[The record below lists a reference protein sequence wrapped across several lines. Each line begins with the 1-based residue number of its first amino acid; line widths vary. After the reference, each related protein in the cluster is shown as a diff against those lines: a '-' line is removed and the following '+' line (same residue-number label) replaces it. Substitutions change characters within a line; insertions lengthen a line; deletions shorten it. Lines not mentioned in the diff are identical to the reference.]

1 MDSAQIYRLAGRA
14 LIQSEN
20 NGVIKSIEELLNCI
34 CKSTDEDT
42 STLCDDVVT
51 ACIRSCKTPE
61 LIEPLI
67 QLLSS
72 SINKIDAYILNGKL
86 KLAYLLAI
94 SLNRSADVT
103 RVLEAATRTEQTQI
117 KNICERW
124 LSQKRKS
131 SIN

>member
-42 STLCDDVVT
+42 LTLCDDVVT
-51 ACIRSCKTPE
+51 ACIRSCKIPE